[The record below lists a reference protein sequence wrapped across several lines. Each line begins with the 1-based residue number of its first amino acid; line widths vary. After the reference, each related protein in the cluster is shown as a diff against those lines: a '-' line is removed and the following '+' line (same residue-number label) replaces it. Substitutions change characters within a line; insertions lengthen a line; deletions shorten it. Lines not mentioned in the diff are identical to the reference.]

1 MMRLLGALAVALTI
15 IATAAILASAIDG
28 YPLYAAMLFLIW
40 LAAMVSLGLGALA
53 HEMAAY
59 DARLRK

>member
-1 MMRLLGALAVALTI
+1 MRLIGALAVAMTI
-15 IATAAILASAIDG
+15 IATAAILAAAIDG

-40 LAAMVSLGLGALA
+40 LVVMVSLGLGALA

-59 DARLRK
+59 DSRMRK

>member
-1 MMRLLGALAVALTI
+1 MRLLGALAVAMTI
-15 IATAAILASAIDG
+15 IATAAILAAAIG
-28 YPLYAAMLFLIW
+28 GSPLYAAMLFLGW
-40 LAAMVSLGLGALA
+40 LVVMVSLGLGALA